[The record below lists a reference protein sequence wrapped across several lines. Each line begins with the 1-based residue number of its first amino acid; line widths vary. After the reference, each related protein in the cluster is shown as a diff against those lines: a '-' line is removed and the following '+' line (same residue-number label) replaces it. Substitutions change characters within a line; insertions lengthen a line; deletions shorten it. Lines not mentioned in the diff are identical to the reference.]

1 MRSSQWI
8 KAPRNKRYQ
17 RKSAKCAG
25 NIIARITQITQILNY
40 DPRSLVRDCFVGRP
54 DWHRYVR
61 LARTARGRSR
71 ERLSKTLWLLQ
82 PQPMSAL
89 QFPTYNAV
97 IVSGTKWSEA
107 IPWFKKHVTP
117 TDYVA
122 GSLVRDCFVGRP
134 DCRRYVRLAT
144 ICVEYLRTDY
154 TDFKKSKIMVHA
166 VVKKESGTDVST
178 TVIKVYNP
186 ETIDYFCHLS
196 TEKCQ
201 TSYSFYRIT

>member
-1 MRSSQWI
+1 
-8 KAPRNKRYQ
+8 
-17 RKSAKCAG
+17 
-25 NIIARITQITQILNY
+25 
-40 DPRSLVRDCFVGRP
+40 
-54 DWHRYVR
+54 
-61 LARTARGRSR
+61 
-71 ERLSKTLWLLQ
+71 
-82 PQPMSAL
+82 MSAL

-154 TDFKKSKIMVHA
+154 TDCADFNIKINNDLCKSVRSVRGICA
-166 VVKKESGTDVST
+166 
-178 TVIKVYNP
+178 
-186 ETIDYFCHLS
+186 
-196 TEKCQ
+196 
-201 TSYSFYRIT
+201 RITQILKNQKSWCTLWLKKNQELMSLQQ

>member
-54 DWHRYVR
+54 DWHRYAR

-134 DCRRYVRLAT
+134 DCRRYVRLA
-144 ICVEYLRTDY
+144 RTAFQGSPILPSSDTSSY
-154 TDFKKSKIMVHA
+154 KSFH
-166 VVKKESGTDVST
+166 SGLNALIRPIFFWREPAFSCFSLP
-178 TVIKVYNP
+178 IASP
-186 ETIDYFCHLS
+186 IS
-196 TEKCQ
+196 
-201 TSYSFYRIT
+201 